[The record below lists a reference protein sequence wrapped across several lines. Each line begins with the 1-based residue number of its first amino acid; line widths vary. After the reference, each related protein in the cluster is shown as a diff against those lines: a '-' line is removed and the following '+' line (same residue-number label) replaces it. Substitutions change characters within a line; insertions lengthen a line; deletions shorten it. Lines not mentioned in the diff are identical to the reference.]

1 MARKGKFKILSY
13 IVEEYLI
20 FYTSLNRNKKIL
32 AFSIVETK
40 DFYPLISILNDY
52 LNKRFLNYYSIQID
66 ISQKDNKFF
75 VLNFEDYR
83 KERII
88 KFFNLIYQKII
99 KSKSTYQFLRN
110 KRLVKKYLD
119 VLIRNFNT
127 DISLLKK
134 NDSIIIKDD
143 IFNFYK
149 INLNN
154 LENKNSFIHN
164 FLKLT
169 RSFNRNGHL
178 IFNLNKDNSSNL
190 IITAYFIDKRK
201 NNKSNAKIENEIN
214 EFFNQYL
221 LEKQKINLREIYSV
235 LWRFKISN
243 KLFFFSNFSELF
255 RNEKR
260 YDFQD
265 ISKFNLQ
272 FEYNLLKKHIK
283 FKRLNKNLLFIEQK
297 ALFFSTIHLDFE
309 LILKLLKRYCSKYLI
324 YILILNE
331 RDYNILLRYLDKINL
346 LENVKVMSLNDFS
359 SLKIDVFKK
368 NFILK
373 NAQIDGDILS
383 RVVRM

>member
-20 FYTSLNRNKKIL
+20 FYTSFNRNKKIL

-40 DFYPLISILNDY
+40 DFYPLIPILNEY

-75 VLNFEDYR
+75 ILNFEDYR
-83 KERII
+83 KERIV
-88 KFFNLIYQKII
+88 KLFNLIYQKII
-99 KSKSTYQFLRN
+99 KRKSTYQFLRN
-110 KRLVKKYLD
+110 KRLEKKYLD

-127 DISLLKK
+127 DTSLLKK
-134 NDSIIIKDD
+134 NDSIIIKED

-154 LENKNSFIHN
+154 LENKNSFVHN
-164 FLKLT
+164 FLKLN

-201 NNKSNAKIENEIN
+201 NNKSNVKIENEIN

-309 LILKLLKRYCSKYLI
+309 LILKLLKRYRSKYLI

-359 SLKIDVFKK
+359 SIKIDVFKK
-368 NFILK
+368 SFILK